1 MECYL
6 YRFPPSGGEAVVCRR
21 LPPSMSLQNVLLHQ
35 SCPKT
40 EDDRKLL
47 YTLKNSVRAEWLQSC
62 PTLCNPLDCSPSGS
76 SIHGTLQAR
85 IVEWTVM
92 PSSRG
97 SSQLRD
103 RTSPAPAGGFFT
115 TSTTQEAHLKP
126 GLGPNGSSPLP
137 SPPGTTTQAQVHSH
151 SLVCNK
157 PKQSPWG
164 CPGDT
169 SGKAHACQC
178 RRYKRRGLHPW
189 VGKIPWRRKWQPTA
203 VFLPG
208 ESHGKR
214 SLAGYCPWD
223 RRELSM
229 TEATQHTKQSWPFPG
244 GSAVNNPPAG
254 ARGEG

>member
-103 RTSPAPAGGFFT
+103 RTQVSCIAGGFFRT
-115 TSTTQEAHLKP
+115 KALFFLLTKHNLKILLDCVIP
-126 GLGPNGSSPLP
+126 
-137 SPPGTTTQAQVHSH
+137 ASH
-151 SLVCNK
+151 SGKC
-157 PKQSPWG
+157 QDDI
-164 CPGDT
+164 CPVIIFVV
-169 SGKAHACQC
+169 Q
-178 RRYKRRGLHPW
+178 
-189 VGKIPWRRKWQPTA
+189 KIQ
-203 VFLPG
+203 
-208 ESHGKR
+208 
-214 SLAGYCPWD
+214 
-223 RRELSM
+223 
-229 TEATQHTKQSWPFPG
+229 
-244 GSAVNNPPAG
+244 
-254 ARGEG
+254 